1 MEKFER
7 IRDKLRAKNLSALMA
22 LSLDHATYLIGAMI
36 PSHATSKKR
45 RVIAIIPLEKE
56 PVLILAGMEE
66 TFAKQNSAIPDIRIY
81 REYEEDPIDFL
92 GRVLPEWHIPG
103 KPLGLEME
111 GMNAR
116 DFRKME
122 GYAAR
127 MGMALQDATE
137 LLEECRSVKTAEEI
151 ELLKKVCL
159 LSEGTIQEVY
169 ASLKPGMTE
178 KEVEAR
184 FAITLAGKGGELK
197 RARFGSGENTG
208 VGNPV
213 PSDRR
218 LQSGDLFRVDFMG
231 IVSNYYSDLART
243 GVLGKPR
250 PEYSEIWSRLYE
262 THIRLLS
269 HIRPGV
275 PASEIYSLYKKDF
288 ERWGFSPAPM
298 AGHSIGLVINEPPV
312 LNAFTHTE
320 LAPNMVLC
328 IEEYHIVKGKM
339 GLHLEDTVRVTEKG
353 FELFSSAMN
362 TSSLLVVE
370 M

>member
-7 IRDKLRAKNLSALMA
+7 IREKLRAKNLSGLIA

-56 PVLILAGMEE
+56 PMLILAGMEE
-66 TFAKQNSAIPDIRIY
+66 TFARQNSAIRDIRIY
-81 REYEEDPIDFL
+81 KEYEEDPIDFL
-92 GRVLPEWHIPG
+92 GRLLPALHIPG

-111 GMNAR
+111 GINAR
-116 DFRKME
+116 DFRKMQ
-122 GYAAR
+122 GYADR
-127 MGMALQDATE
+127 IGMTLQDATE
-137 LLEECRSVKTAEEI
+137 LLEESRSVKTAEET
-151 ELLKKVCL
+151 ELLKKVCR
-159 LSEGTIQEVY
+159 LSEETIQETFTG
-169 ASLKPGMTE
+169 LRPGITE
-178 KEVEAR
+178 KEVETR
-184 FAITLAGKGGELK
+184 FAMNLAAKGAELK

-218 LQSGDLFRVDFMG
+218 LQAGDLFRVDFMG

-262 THIRLLS
+262 THRRLLAS
-269 HIRPGV
+269 IRPGV
-275 PASEIYSLYKKDF
+275 AASEIYSLYKKDF

-320 LAPNMVLC
+320 LAPDMVLC
-328 IEEYHIVKGKM
+328 VEEYHIVKGKM

-353 FELFSSAMN
+353 FELFSAAMD
-362 TSSLLVVE
+362 TSSLWVVE
-370 M
+370 I